1 MVEAIGRAEPLALLH
16 HGVLGTVLRQPR
28 LHHVQLLVVQRQL
41 HRIRLVLEVRQMRGA
56 EGRLNAC
63 AVVVHDNLE
72 EDSSVIHDSLMIAWS
87 EFQKGVQP

>member
-1 MVEAIGRAEPLALLH
+1 MVEAVGRPQPLALLH

-41 HRIRLVLEVRQMRGA
+41 HRIRLVLEVRQMCGA
-56 EGRLNAC
+56 EGRLNTC

-72 EDSSVIHDSLMIAWS
+72 EESAVILDLLMIANS
-87 EFQKGVQP
+87 V